1 MLNYFKI
8 HILALYRLTTNV
20 WACRSFM
27 SQKDFQ
33 VHSLHLC
40 PCLRTWAWFYWSEIY
55 TVLRQHSVGY
65 ICQLLAQGPW
75 LRMPS
80 RITAPCSFGQNAI
93 HAATSWGRAW
103 FPGTHQ
109 DGTLGGLDAVSWC
122 LELDD
127 TLRRSEGCG
136 CSGPSSP
143 SSNPIITGQK
153 SFLGCHSSLFPFCFS
168 LHTSLLICFFG
179 SGESS
184 GGRAEGAKE
193 SQSRG
198 FCVPR
203 RQLFSWSSEWGYLVR
218 TSFRREIRSLPG
230 DLHFAQMPRRWTGAG
245 LHFSWWWWPSFDES
259 SGARVKQFRERR
271 RLVSSARPG
280 WVLSTK

>member
-1 MLNYFKI
+1 M
-8 HILALYRLTTNV
+8 
-20 WACRSFM
+20 
-27 SQKDFQ
+27 
-33 VHSLHLC
+33 
-40 PCLRTWAWFYWSEIY
+40 
-55 TVLRQHSVGY
+55 GY

-193 SQSRG
+193 SQARG
-198 FCVPR
+198 FCVPQ
-203 RQLFSWSSEWGYLVR
+203 RQRSADPLSGVIWSGLLSEGKSDPSLGISTLLR
-218 TSFRREIRSLPG
+218 CPADGQGPGSTSAGDG
-230 DLHFAQMPRRWTGAG
+230 DLPLMSP
-245 LHFSWWWWPSFDES
+245 LEPES
-259 SGARVKQFRERR
+259 S
-271 RLVSSARPG
+271 SSGKGGG
-280 WVLSTK
+280 WSPVLGQAGF